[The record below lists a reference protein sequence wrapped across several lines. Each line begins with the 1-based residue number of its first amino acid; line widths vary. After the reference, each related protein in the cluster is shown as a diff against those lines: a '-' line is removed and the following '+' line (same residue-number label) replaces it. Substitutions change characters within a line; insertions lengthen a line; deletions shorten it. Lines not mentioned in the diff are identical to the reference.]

1 MAIYDDIG
9 GRDAVAAAV
18 SIFYEKVLAD
28 DLLAP
33 FFEGRDMGRQ
43 QAHMRAFLAA
53 ALGGPDVYAGRDM
66 AAAHSDLRISGPV
79 FDRVVDLLVATLEQL
94 DVPTDVIGVIG
105 AKVAPL
111 RDQIVTADVAAVS

>member
-18 SIFYEKVLAD
+18 SIFYDKVLAD

-33 FFEGRDMGRQ
+33 FFAGRDMDRQ

-66 AAAHSDLRISGPV
+66 AAAHGDLQISGPV
-79 FDRVVDLLVATLEQL
+79 FDRVVALLVETLEQL
-94 DVPTDVIGVIG
+94 DVPVDIIGAIG

-111 RDQIVTADVAAVS
+111 RDQIVTADAAAVS